1 MTVPSTR
8 LCSPRFLIVFPAILL
23 PAVLAA
29 QVIFERTYGGAGND
43 YGHTVVRAGT
53 GFLLSGYTYSFGS
66 GAADAYLVR
75 TDSLGETLWTR
86 VYGSDADDWS
96 FNAVTTADSGC
107 VVVGHT
113 TVSGGKDVSL
123 LKTDADGDSSW
134 ARTYGGNSDD
144 IGYAVAQCPDSGF
157 IIVGT
162 TFSFGA
168 GQCDIYVVRTTA
180 AGDTLWTRTFGGAS
194 EDQGNAVAP
203 TTDSGFIICAW
214 TRSFGA
220 GAGDVYLIKTDAR
233 GDTLWT
239 RRHGG
244 AGNDYCHTIRQTPDG
259 GYIMAGATFSYG
271 AVQGDFYLIRTDAS
285 GDTVWTRTCGGA
297 ASDLGHAVDLA
308 AGGGFIVAG
317 VTKSVGA
324 GGYDVWLVRTD
335 SLGDTLR
342 TRTFGGGGEERAF
355 SVIATDDGG
364 FAFGGATS
372 SSGAGGADAW
382 LVKTDSAGRGAVTEP
397 GAPAARA
404 PGFTTIARGALHIP
418 WSPSSIGCLLFDA
431 SGRPILRLRPGPNDI
446 HHLAAGAYLVRLSDD
461 GRARTSKLL
470 ILP

>member
-1 MTVPSTR
+1 MTMPGTR
-8 LCSPRFLIVFPAILL
+8 LVSPKSPLVFVSVLL
-23 PAVLAA
+23 PAVIAA
-29 QVIFERTYGGAGND
+29 QVTFERTYGGAGND
-43 YGHTVVRAGT
+43 YGHTVVRVGT
-53 GFLLSGYTYSFGS
+53 GFLLSGYTYSFGA

-96 FNAVTTADSGC
+96 FNAAATADSGC
-107 VVVGHT
+107 VLVGYSAI
-113 TVSGGKDVSL
+113 SGGKDVSL
-123 LKTDADGDSSW
+123 LKTGANGDSSW
-134 ARTYGGNSDD
+134 ARTYGGSSDD

-168 GQCDIYVVRTTA
+168 GQCDVYVVRTTA

-194 EDQGNAVAP
+194 EDQGSAVAP

-220 GAGDVYLIKTDAR
+220 GAGDVYVIKIDAG

-244 AGNDYCHTIRQTPDG
+244 AGNDVCHTIQQTPDG

-271 AVQGDFYLIRTDAS
+271 AVQGDFYLIRTDAR
-285 GDTVWTRTCGGA
+285 GDTLWTRRYGTA
-297 ASDLGHAVDLA
+297 AADLGHAVDLA

-317 VTKSVGA
+317 VTKSFGA
-324 GGYDVWLVRTD
+324 GGYDAWLVRTD
-335 SLGDTLR
+335 SLGDTLW

-355 SVIATDDGG
+355 SAMATADGG
-364 FAFGGATS
+364 FAFGGWTG
-372 SSGAGGADAW
+372 SSGAGAADAW
-382 LVKTDSAGRGAVTEP
+382 LVKTDSAGRGAVAEP
-397 GAPAARA
+397 GDHPSRA
-404 PGFTTIARGALHIP
+404 GFVRTVLRAGEPISAMGR
-418 WSPSSIGCLLFDA
+418 LFDA
-431 SGRPILRLRPGPNDI
+431 AGRVVTTRP
-446 HHLAAGAYLVRLSDD
+446 AAGVYYVVEHDKVPAKVAKVR
-461 GRARTSKLL
+461 
-470 ILP
+470 